1 MLPIQLRNAIGIIA
15 LLFGVV
21 GLCATDQ
28 NDSQISLARDMATD
42 NDFTIAPEASTPDI
56 CTYLKEVL
64 PMEPVSIHEE
74 MAIEYLRENEKFARD
89 FYLEMFDMWDEEIF
103 SKMAEAEGA
112 HMETVFCLLEK
123 YKLED
128 PVADLKIGEFK
139 NQEMVALYPKLIERG
154 SKSLAD
160 AFAAGS
166 MLEVWNLCDLMN
178 CERCLNSEDLNAVVT
193 EFKRSTRNHI
203 RVMHTNLK
211 GYGKHLKPCSLDSD
225 LFDLI
230 TRSAQERESLFYS
243 QIKECP
249 FFKGKVP
256 CEKHGSKVIN

>member
-1 MLPIQLRNAIGIIA
+1 MLPNQLRNAIGIIA

-21 GLCATDQ
+21 GLFAADQ
-28 NDSQISLARDMATD
+28 NDTRISFDRDMATD

-74 MAIEYLRENEKFARD
+74 MAMEYLRENEKFARD
-89 FYLEMFDMWDEEIF
+89 FYLEMFDIWNDEIF
-103 SKMAEAEGA
+103 SKMAEAEEV
-112 HMETVFCLLEK
+112 HMETVLCLLEK
-123 YKLED
+123 YEIKD
-128 PVADLKIGEFK
+128 PAAGLKIGEFK
-139 NQEMVALYPKLIERG
+139 NQEMAELFPRLIERG

-178 CERCLNSEDLNAVVT
+178 CEKCLNSADLNAVVT

-203 RVMHTNLK
+203 RVMHANLK
-211 GYGKHLKPCSLDSD
+211 GYGKHLEPCSLDHD
-225 LFDLI
+225 LFELI
-230 TRSAQERESLFYS
+230 THSGQEKESMFYDK
-243 QIKECP
+243 IKDCP
-249 FFKGKVP
+249 FFRDRVP
-256 CEKHGSKVIN
+256 CDKNKLKVIN